1 MDVSVSVK
9 GKDKATAF
17 LLQLTRKKRKIRE
30 ILEKYGQF
38 GCQRLAYATPFD
50 TGETALSWSFEI
62 IEKNGL
68 YGLQFNNSHIE
79 KGVNIAVILQTGHP
93 TRTGGWVEGRD
104 YINEALQPIFDD
116 IAEKAWMEV
125 KSV

>member
-1 MDVSVSVK
+1 MDVSVNTK
-9 GKDKATAF
+9 GSDKTTAF
-17 LLQLTRKKRKIRE
+17 LVNVTKKKRKIRE

-38 GCQRLAYATPFD
+38 GCQRLVYATPFD
-50 TGETALSWSFEI
+50 TGETALSWTYEI
-62 IEKNGL
+62 VEENGVYNL
-68 YGLQFNNSHIE
+68 HFNNSHVE
-79 KGVNIAVILQTGHP
+79 KGVNIALILQTGHP

-104 YINEALQPIFDD
+104 YINEALQPVFDE